1 MKLIH
6 AASKNLRFRSI
17 GSHIARVYRSCLR
30 FCSERDKQQHF
41 WLSLAIVSLALL
53 IVGFGPA
60 VLISASAGLAKEIWD
75 HYYGSGFCWYDLL
88 ADALGIGVATFV
100 WFWLMS

>member
-1 MKLIH
+1 MSLIQ
-6 AASKNLRFRSI
+6 AASKSPGIRLI
-17 GSHIARVYRSCLR
+17 GSHMARVCSSCCR

-75 HYYGSGFCWYDLL
+75 HYYGSGFCRYDLL
-88 ADALGIGVATFV
+88 ADALGIGAATLV
-100 WFWLMS
+100 WLWLM